1 MRVEKQILSEVN
13 RMREIMGLKLI
24 TEAAIPPAMRSYLLD
39 ILGYTEKQIDALERG
54 ADDLSDLTKISD
66 QFATAGIKTIDD
78 LKTYVARNMGLRG
91 VDDVS
96 DQVLLKFMK
105 ESPTIMDN
113 IQNKLAQK
121 VAAAS
126 DALLKKVQWESLMPT
141 NLADDVEFVLSFP
154 VTKADAPQI
163 KLMADQHLTSVRN
176 VMTDINNRGG
186 IVPQGL
192 FDLADE
198 LAEVSKQADNVNT
211 KMTADYSQVGV
222 GATRSGDDAIT
233 DALKKEME
241 EADKK
246 LAELTAKNVRQQNLI
261 KWLESN
267 ELFKML
273 KSQQKLNMKKTL
285 ISMLDGTL
293 TDEQVKLKVAKQIT
307 DELSSNAT
315 AKQFAESNPS
325 YIKKLLQKVST
336 FAFGNIQNTT
346 ITVII
351 LFLLSGG
358 TIMGLLGYGKKYFGT
373 TKDFEESSGSGE
385 TNNETNSES
394 PNSDNIDNSLEPLP
408 ASELEG
414 LN

>member
-1 MRVEKQILSEVN
+1 MILKSLGYTDSYIDNIVGKTVDDLDLDSLADEFTAIGVKNSDDLVKKAAAEAGVSSIDDVSE
-13 RMREIMGLKLI
+13 
-24 TEAAIPPAMRSYLLD
+24 EA
-39 ILGYTEKQIDALERG
+39 ILGYIRKNPKIMSSIESKVATMAKQAAESSIKNLEASKLFSPDVYDVLR
-54 ADDLSDLTKISD
+54 AISDMDLSTPGLSDDIDDVIKLLDDKIVAGSSKGVPTPD
-66 QFATAGIKTIDD
+66 SLIQLRKQFAEQKKSIESVGANKLKPTID
-78 LKTYVARNMGLRG
+78 TGATSG
-91 VDDVS
+91 S
-96 DQVLLKFMK
+96 
-105 ESPTIMDN
+105 
-113 IQNKLAQK
+113 
-121 VAAAS
+121 
-126 DALLKKVQWESLMPT
+126 
-141 NLADDVEFVLSFP
+141 
-154 VTKADAPQI
+154 KA
-163 KLMADQHLTSVRN
+163 
-176 VMTDINNRGG
+176 
-186 IVPQGL
+186 
-192 FDLADE
+192 ADE
-198 LAEVSKQADNVNT
+198 L
-211 KMTADYSQVGV
+211 TAQ
-222 GATRSGDDAIT
+222 
-233 DALKKEME
+233 LKKEME

-267 ELFKML
+267 EIFKL
-273 KSQQKLNMKKTL
+273 LTSQQKLNMKKTL

-315 AKQFAESNPS
+315 AKQFAEANPS

-373 TKDFEESSGSGE
+373 TKDFDESSGSE
-385 TNNETNSES
+385 ETNSES